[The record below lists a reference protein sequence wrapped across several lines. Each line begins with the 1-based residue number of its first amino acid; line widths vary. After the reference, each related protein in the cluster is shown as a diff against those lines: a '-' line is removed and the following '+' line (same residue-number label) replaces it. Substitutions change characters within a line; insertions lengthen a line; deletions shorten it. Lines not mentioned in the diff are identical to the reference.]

1 LEYRWKTLGKLL
13 KIMQQKLKERLVGAA
28 VLVAVA
34 VIFIPIILNDSPET
48 DSISGSNIPEKPDAN
63 FSSRIIPVI
72 KQNDKSLSK
81 DIETNNI
88 ISEDKQ
94 IKNNQET
101 VKEVIAEKIE
111 VNKEKSAE
119 INSPRKENEVRE
131 TEIQANVGLS
141 AWVVQLGS
149 FSNEE
154 NAQSL
159 NKKLRKAG
167 YPAFVEPLNKNG
179 QTSYRVRVG
188 PEIKRSEAE
197 LLLKK
202 LKDNMEMEGILVSY
216 P

>member
-1 LEYRWKTLGKLL
+1 ME
-13 KIMQQKLKERLVGAA
+13 QKLKERLVGAA

-34 VIFIPIILNDSPET
+34 VIFIPIILSDSPET

-72 KQNDKSLSK
+72 KHDDKSLSK
-81 DIETNNI
+81 DIGTDNI
-88 ISEDKQ
+88 ISED
-94 IKNNQET
+94 NQKT
-101 VKEVIAEKIE
+101 VKETVVEKIE
-111 VNKEKSAE
+111 ANKEKSAE
-119 INSPRKENEVRE
+119 INSSRKENEVRE
-131 TEIQANVGLS
+131 AEIQANVGLS
-141 AWVVQLGS
+141 VWVVQLGS

-202 LKDNMEMEGILVSY
+202 LKDNMDMEGILVSY

>member
-1 LEYRWKTLGKLL
+1 ME
-13 KIMQQKLKERLVGAA
+13 QKLKERLVGAA

-34 VIFIPIILNDSPET
+34 VIFIPIILSDSPET
-48 DSISGSNIPEKPDAN
+48 DLISGSNIPEKPDAN

-72 KQNDKSLSK
+72 KHNDKSLSK
-81 DIETNNI
+81 DIGTDNI
-88 ISEDKQ
+88 ISED
-94 IKNNQET
+94 NQET
-101 VKEVIAEKIE
+101 VKETVVEKIE
-111 VNKEKSAE
+111 ANKEKSAE
-119 INSPRKENEVRE
+119 INSFRKENEVRE
-131 TEIQANVGLS
+131 AEIQANVGLS

>member
-1 LEYRWKTLGKLL
+1 ME
-13 KIMQQKLKERLVGAA
+13 QKLKERLVGAA

-34 VIFIPIILNDSPET
+34 VIFIPIILSDSPET
-48 DSISGSNIPEKPDAN
+48 DLISGSNIPEKPDAN

-72 KQNDKSLSK
+72 KHDDKSLSK
-81 DIETNNI
+81 DIGTDNI
-88 ISEDKQ
+88 ISED
-94 IKNNQET
+94 NQKT
-101 VKEVIAEKIE
+101 VKETVVEKIE
-111 VNKEKSAE
+111 ANKEKSAE
-119 INSPRKENEVRE
+119 ITSSRKENEVRE
-131 TEIQANVGLS
+131 AEIQANVGLS

-179 QTSYRVRVG
+179 QISYRVRVG

>member
-1 LEYRWKTLGKLL
+1 MEN
-13 KIMQQKLKERLVGAA
+13 KLKERLVGAA

-34 VIFIPIILNDSPET
+34 VIFIPIILSDSPET

-72 KQNDKSLSK
+72 KHDDKSLSK
-81 DIETNNI
+81 DIGTDNI

-94 IKNNQET
+94 IKDNQKTEKET
-101 VKEVIAEKIE
+101 VVEKIE
-111 VNKEKSAE
+111 ANKEKSAE
-119 INSPRKENEVRE
+119 INSSRKENEVRE
-131 TEIQANVGLS
+131 AEIQANVGLS

-202 LKDNMEMEGILVSY
+202 IKDNMGMEGILVSY